1 MTPTQYR
8 AALQQL
14 GLSQREAAQML
25 GISLNSSNGYANG
38 RPIPE
43 PVARLLRLFVYLH
56 VNGIDAI

>member
-1 MTPTQYR
+1 MTPHQYR

-14 GLSQREAAQML
+14 GLSQREAAQIL

-43 PVARLLRLFVYLH
+43 PVARLLRIFVYLH
-56 VNGIDAI
+56 ENGIDAI